1 MWDAKVT
8 GEDYAR
14 ILPRVK
20 PQASELVAQYQA
32 THELIISNVKN
43 TLTRLNIES
52 HLQHEYV
59 WYAQRL
65 WKLAQTYKGKALQRE
80 ADALYLWYLARG
92 RNEVALRAIAASM
105 GIKISSTE
113 DIVGDVLA
121 PVLIKEVG
129 RGTIVTDGSEQTVFE
144 YVGAIS
150 TISGYIDLSNME
162 DEDVIIIRSYVKLGP
177 DRDYVLYDSET
188 FTGRQAEPALHLLPR
203 LSGYAMKITIQQTE
217 GTYKSFDYLFVKGV

>member
-1 MWDAKVT
+1 MPARRRRTLSRSPFLRAQMWDAKVT

-20 PQASELVAQYQA
+20 PQASGLVAQYQA

-129 RGTIVTDGSEQTVFE
+129 RGTIVTDGSFQF
-144 YVGAIS
+144 
-150 TISGYIDLSNME
+150 
-162 DEDVIIIRSYVKLGP
+162 
-177 DRDYVLYDSET
+177 
-188 FTGRQAEPALHLLPR
+188 
-203 LSGYAMKITIQQTE
+203 
-217 GTYKSFDYLFVKGV
+217 SF